1 MSALKFLYTPEE
13 IRKIA
18 ASAINEFEQSVGH
31 ILNVPQG
38 HRNFKNTVLAFE
50 NAKDKLTTLVQIPQF
65 LALVVE
71 NAEVRKASEE
81 LRLKLGQYL
90 VELMTREDVFKAF
103 KEYSEKGEKLQPIEK
118 RLLEKRLR
126 EFQKNGLDLKPHKRG
141 KVRQLLKELVALNL
155 EFQKN
160 LRGVSDALE
169 VTNDELKGLPEEYK
183 ARLKRTPGG
192 GYLVTMDYPDYN
204 PFMENAESDSARRRL
219 CHMFNN
225 RCAGSNLKLLEAA
238 FNARRELSK
247 LFGYRTYADYVLD
260 DRMAKNSK
268 AVFAFLK
275 KLQTKIKKK
284 GRIELQ
290 ARLKLKGSGAKTLNS
305 WETAYYNNLLKK
317 TRYSI
322 DHEKIKEYFPL
333 ETVLE
338 GMFEICGQLIGA
350 CFVPAALPTWHKD
363 VRSYEV
369 KDADGSLIAYFYLD
383 LFPREGKYKHTICS
397 SLRSERELEKGDW
410 ELPAAAILSNFS
422 SPSGSTTPLLK
433 FGEVNTLFHEFG
445 HVLQILFSRAKYSRL
460 ASVNAAWDF
469 VEIPSTTLQQW
480 SYEPLVLRRISGHYK
495 DKAKKLPED
504 IIEKLS
510 AAKNIDSGMYYLRM
524 IAFSLIDMYYHA
536 MRGRMDTANVYAQL
550 MKKISLVPIDDD
562 LHPEASFGH
571 LMGGYSAGYYSY
583 IWAEVIAADIF
594 GVFQSA
600 GIMDTATGCRYRQ
613 TILAPGASL
622 DEAGQV
628 EKFLGRPFNETA
640 FLKSIGAA

>member
-1 MSALKFLYTPEE
+1 MSAPEFAYTPEE
-13 IRKIA
+13 IRAIA
-18 ASAINEFEQSVGH
+18 ASARNEFEQSIGH
-31 ILNVPQG
+31 ILNIPQEQ
-38 HRNFKNTVLAFE
+38 RNFENTVLAFE
-50 NAKDKLTTLVQIPQF
+50 NAKDKLTISVQIPQF

-71 NAEVRKASEE
+71 NADVRKASEE
-81 LRLKLGQYL
+81 LRLKMGQY
-90 VELMTREDVFKAF
+90 VVDLMTREDVYKAF
-103 KEYSEKGEKLQPIEK
+103 KKYSEKGEKLQPIEK

-126 EFQKNGLDLKPHKRG
+126 EFQKNGLGLEPHKRE
-141 KVRQLLKELVALNL
+141 KVRQLLKELVGLNL

-169 VTNDELKGLPEEYK
+169 VTNDELKGLSEEYK

-219 CHMFNN
+219 CQMFNN
-225 RCAGSNLKLLEAA
+225 RCVDLNLKLLEAA
-238 FNARRELSK
+238 LSARRELAK
-247 LFGYRTYADYVLD
+247 LLGYRTYADYVLD

-268 AVFAFLK
+268 VVFAFLK
-275 KLQTKIKKK
+275 RLQTKMKKK
-284 GRIELQ
+284 GRMELK
-290 ARLKLKGSGAKTLNS
+290 ARLKLKGPGATKLKS
-305 WETAYYNNLLKK
+305 WEVAYYNNLLRK
-317 TRYSI
+317 TKYSI
-322 DHEKIKEYFPL
+322 DHEKIREYFPL

-338 GMFEICGQLIGA
+338 GMFEVCGELIGA
-350 CFVPAALPTWHKD
+350 RFVPAVLPTWHKD

-369 KDADGSLIAYFYLD
+369 RDADGSLVAYFYLD

-397 SLRSERELEKGDW
+397 SLRSERELENGDW

-422 SPSGSTTPLLK
+422 SSSGRTPPLLK
-433 FGEVNTLFHEFG
+433 FSEVNTLFHEFG

-469 VEIPSTTLQQW
+469 VEIPSTTIQQW
-480 SYEPLVLRRISGHYK
+480 SYEPSILRRISGHYK
-495 DKAKKLPED
+495 DKARKLPEET
-504 IIEKLS
+504 IEGLS
-510 AAKNIDSGMYYLRM
+510 AAKNINSGMFYLRM
-524 IAFSLIDMYYHA
+524 IALSLIDMYYHTLP
-536 MRGRMDTANVYAQL
+536 GRMDIAKVYAQL
-550 MKKISLVPIDDD
+550 MEKVSLVPVDGDS
-562 LHPEASFGH
+562 HPEASFGH
-571 LMGGYSAGYYSY
+571 LMGGYSGGYYSY

-594 GVFQSA
+594 GVFQAA

-628 EKFLGRPFNETA
+628 ERFLGRPFNETA